1 MFARFNLKIVFQRS
15 YVREVWHLGKA
26 NVDHIRK
33 AINGSQWE
41 KLFQNMTM
49 TWFIY
54 LTELSKICYIISFRM

>member
-1 MFARFNLKIVFQRS
+1 MFARFNLKIVFLRS

-26 NVDHIRK
+26 NADHIRK
-33 AINGSQWE
+33 AINGSQRE